1 MLSFIRY
8 ATCFTV
14 RGVFAL
20 LVVIGRP
27 ESGLALGLQRV
38 RIHKVA
44 RLHLLGLRVHEL
56 IVLAYA
62 KLVRQDLMTA
72 RDSLDETRSL
82 LALVLDQNLERILL
96 VFAERLLVEL
106 LRLTTRVLV
115 LLLSDHRQ
123 LSAALLAVVD
133 ARDGGVWIKV
143 AVFVLPRRLSLAI
156 CLLLDHSQV
165 ILHQAV
171 EVARVVILFKE
182 IALHPVEQCSIS
194 AGCAT

>member
-1 MLSFIRY
+1 MLSFISY

-14 RGVFAL
+14 RRVFAL
-20 LVVIGRP
+20 LVIIGRP
-27 ESGLALGLQRV
+27 DGGLALGLQRV
-38 RIHKVA
+38 RIHEVA

-62 KLVRQDLMTA
+62 KLVWQDLMTA

-106 LRLTTRVLV
+106 LRLIARVLV

-133 ARDGGVWIKV
+133 A
-143 AVFVLPRRLSLAI
+143 
-156 CLLLDHSQV
+156 
-165 ILHQAV
+165 
-171 EVARVVILFKE
+171 
-182 IALHPVEQCSIS
+182 
-194 AGCAT
+194 